1 MGEGSTLERLRQD
14 ARDELSALIEL
25 RCRLGE
31 DPWVFIPDLP
41 SVDEQVVATL
51 REERMHSAEWRPAR
65 ARAYHPA
72 ANEGDIARFE
82 YELLRGI
89 ALDHPELS
97 AAVWSVLER
106 VPAAW

>member
-1 MGEGSTLERLRQD
+1 MGEPSTLERLRQD

-31 DPWVFIPDLP
+31 DPWSFLPEMP

-51 REERMHSAEWRPAR
+51 REERMHSERWAPAR
-65 ARAYHPA
+65 ARAYHPTA
-72 ANEGDIARFE
+72 RRGAVERFE
-82 YELLRGI
+82 YDLLREI

-97 AAVWSVLER
+97 SAVWNMIGR
-106 VPAAW
+106 VPTTW